1 MKNQQNQS
9 DLQTWAT
16 AGQSGAKRLL
26 NSFLTT
32 EPERWP
38 HAFLFFGPRGVG
50 KFKLAQ
56 EFTYK
61 LGLATGATLEHYEFD
76 FNETNSLDEL
86 RELVHLSSL
95 TSADG
100 GKKIFLLR
108 NFQLASTN
116 SLNSL
121 LKTLEEPSPSSMFFL
136 IANSNSTLPTI
147 LSRVVPVRC
156 FPVNSSEQVNGL
168 SERVGQSSI
177 GFPEL
182 GNLLAANPEFVDQL
196 EILLGELDQS
206 ANQARSLVM
215 VSRLNELEADQ
226 LQTLLLL
233 WMNRLRLKL
242 TTTVPTIELLN
253 SLRAVQTAI
262 EELGKNF
269 NTKLVLQELLLQ
281 TKI

>member
-1 MKNQQNQS
+1 M
-9 DLQTWAT
+9 QTWAT
-16 AGQSGAKRLL
+16 VGQSGAKRLL

-32 EPERWP
+32 DPERWP
-38 HAFLFFGPRGVG
+38 HAFLFFGPSGVG

-56 EFTYK
+56 EFTAK
-61 LGLATGATLEHYEFD
+61 LGESSGAALEHYEFD
-76 FNETNSLDEL
+76 FAETNSLDEL
-86 RELVHLSSL
+86 RELVHLASL
-95 TSADG
+95 TSATG

-121 LKTLEEPSPSSMFFL
+121 LKTLEEPSPSTMFFL

-156 FPVNSSEQVNGL
+156 FPVNSTDQITEL
-168 SERVGQSSI
+168 PERVGQSLA

-182 GNLLAANPEFVDQL
+182 AKLLVANPEFVEELETLLAQL
-196 EILLGELDQS
+196 DKS
-206 ANQARSLVM
+206 AHQARSLVM
-215 VSRLNELEADQ
+215 VSRLNELDTHQ
-226 LQTLLLL
+226 LQILLLL
-233 WMNRLRLKL
+233 WMNRLRMKL
-242 TTTVPTIELLN
+242 VTTTPNAGLLN
-253 SLRAVQTAI
+253 SLRAVQTAV
-262 EELGKNF
+262 EELGKNY